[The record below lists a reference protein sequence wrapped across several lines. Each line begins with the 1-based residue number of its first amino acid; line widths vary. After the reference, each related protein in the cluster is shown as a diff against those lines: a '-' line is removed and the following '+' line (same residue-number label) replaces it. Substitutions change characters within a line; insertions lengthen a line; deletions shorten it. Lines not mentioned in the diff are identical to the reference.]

1 MNIMKKEM
9 SFGDELLFGLMNYHD
24 GYKLM
29 RARMKGYS
37 GPADLLFKES
47 KKEIKK
53 RTLQTTLWRLKRL
66 GFIKNENRILLI
78 TQKGKEYIQ
87 SKLMKKLPAHAVP
100 MTDNGRKINNLIVA
114 FDVPEKYRHKRNWLR
129 EELVCLGFTP
139 IQKSVWFGP
148 GSLAKEFIVQLNELN
163 LLSYIKF
170 FSVKEADIV

>member
-1 MNIMKKEM
+1 M
-9 SFGDELLFGLMNYHD
+9 SFADELLFGLANYHD

-37 GPADLLFKES
+37 GPAELLFRES

-66 GFIKNENRILLI
+66 GFIKNENRILFL

-87 SKLMKKLPAHAVP
+87 LKLMKKLPAHAAP
-100 MTDNGRKINNLIVA
+100 MIGNRRKSNNLIIA
-114 FDVPEKYRHKRNWLR
+114 FDVPEKYRYKRNWLR
-129 EELVCLGFTP
+129 EELACLGFAP

-148 GSLAKEFIVQLNELN
+148 SPLAKEFIVTLNELD

-170 FSVKEADIV
+170 FSAKEADIV

>member
-1 MNIMKKEM
+1 MNIMRKEM

-66 GFIKNENRILLI
+66 GLIKNENRIVLI
-78 TQKGKEYIQ
+78 TEKGKEYIQ
-87 SKLMKKLPAHAVP
+87 AKLTRKRPAHAAQIV
-100 MTDNGRKINNLIVA
+100 DKKRKINNLIIA
-114 FDVPEKYRHKRNWLR
+114 FDVPEKYRYKRDWLR
-129 EELVCLGFTP
+129 EELSCLGFNP

-148 GSLAKEFIVQLNELN
+148 GPVTKEFIVKINELD
-163 LLSYIKF
+163 LLSCMKF
-170 FSVKEADIV
+170 FSAKETEIV